1 MGDHAEVTQIVLAS
15 RIGESFAHVS
25 ALKHFTL
32 LLGICTVE
40 FDRTSPR
47 GIPGQ
52 LSYTR
57 IARVSSRFLNVH
69 FARDSPV
76 EYCPL
81 SMETCLP

>member
-47 GIPGQ
+47 GMPGQ
-52 LSYTR
+52 
-57 IARVSSRFLNVH
+57 
-69 FARDSPV
+69 
-76 EYCPL
+76 
-81 SMETCLP
+81 